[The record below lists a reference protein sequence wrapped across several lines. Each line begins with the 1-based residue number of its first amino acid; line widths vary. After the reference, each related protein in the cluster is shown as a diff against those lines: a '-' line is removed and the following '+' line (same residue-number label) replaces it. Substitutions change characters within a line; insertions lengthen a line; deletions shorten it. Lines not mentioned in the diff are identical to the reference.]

1 MSQRV
6 VTAEWGGGPLR
17 CTVRTERGFL
27 VPVDEPVASGGT
39 DAAPQPTD
47 LFLASVASCFTLAV
61 IYAARRR
68 GVDLQDVTVE
78 VTGTYDGPRFAAV
91 EMDVRLVGV
100 PEDEHADL
108 IAAAEQVC
116 YVTRTLRDPPSISI
130 KAHA

>member
-1 MSQRV
+1 
-6 VTAEWGGGPLR
+6 LR

-39 DAAPQPTD
+39 DAGPQPTD

-61 IYAARRR
+61 IYSARKRR
-68 GVDLQDVTVE
+68 INLEDVIVE
-78 VTGTYDGPRFAAV
+78 VTGTYDGPRFAAI

-100 PEDEHADL
+100 PEEKHADL

-116 YVTRTLRDPPSISI
+116 YVTRTLRDAPSISI
-130 KAHA
+130 KAHD